1 MWLETKLMRDHLR
14 VVAHDAFPVDA
25 DGNRAPLP
33 PDFVMGVGGATETM
47 LTLTPRTHVGRAL
60 DLGCGSGAQAL
71 FLNADR
77 VVATDIDARALAAA
91 AHSFHC
97 SGFRKID
104 DHTWRDGDRLLTLLQ
119 GSLFEPVVGQR
130 FDLIVSNPPFVIA
143 GAGHTHR
150 DSQFDADGL
159 TRELLRQVPQ
169 YLNPRGVA
177 VLLATWINTGTQSW
191 EDRIASWIPNDV
203 GVWIAQREFLNI
215 DEYVQVW
222 GDDAALD
229 AAARD
234 AWRTRLRALDV
245 DGIGFGWIVLRAGE
259 QWQHVEDVSMA
270 ARIPNGDEVL
280 TQLTA
285 FATERTAAEHL
296 FGTWD
301 FASEHWRGDLALDPF
316 GAALVAELRSG
327 QTLADAVDAV
337 TERLPADPDD
347 LRVLGL
353 TLVRE
358 LARLGYLRPGRAPH
372 GI

>member
-25 DGNRAPLP
+25 EGNRAPLP
-33 PDFVMGVGGATETM
+33 ADFVMGVGGATETL
-47 LTLTPRTHVGRAL
+47 LTLTPRMHVGRAL

-91 AHSFHC
+91 AESFHL

-104 DHTWRDGDRLLTLLQ
+104 DHTWREGDRLLTLLQ
-119 GSLFEPVVGQR
+119 GSLFEPVAGQR

-143 GAGHTHR
+143 GAGHVHR
-150 DSQFDADGL
+150 DSQFESDGL
-159 TRELLRQVPQ
+159 TRELLHKVPAH
-169 YLNPRGVA
+169 LNPRGIA
-177 VLLATWINTGTQSW
+177 VVLATWVQTRTQSW
-191 EDRIASWIPNDV
+191 EERIASWIPDGV
-203 GVWIAQREFLNI
+203 GVWIAQREFLNV
-215 DEYVQVW
+215 DDYVQVW

-229 AAARD
+229 DVARD
-234 AWRTRLRALDV
+234 AWRTRLRALDIE
-245 DGIGFGWIVLRAGE
+245 GIGFGWIVVRAGE
-259 QWQHVEDVSMA
+259 QWQHVEDVSTA
-270 ARIPNGDEVL
+270 SRIPNGDEVVA
-280 TQLTA
+280 QLTA
-285 FATERTAAEHL
+285 SGSEPTAVEL
-296 FGTWD
+296 LLNTWE

-316 GAALVAELRSG
+316 GAAIVAELRAG
-327 QTLADAVDAV
+327 WTLADAVEAV
-337 TERLPADPDD
+337 VERLPADPDD

-358 LARLGYLRPGRAPH
+358 LARLGYLRPKAAPQ

>member
-1 MWLETKLMRDHLR
+1 M
-14 VVAHDAFPVDA
+14 
-25 DGNRAPLP
+25 
-33 PDFVMGVGGATETM
+33 
-47 LTLTPRTHVGRAL
+47 
-60 DLGCGSGAQAL
+60 
-71 FLNADR
+71 
-77 VVATDIDARALAAA
+77 
-91 AHSFHC
+91 
-97 SGFRKID
+97 
-104 DHTWRDGDRLLTLLQ
+104 
-119 GSLFEPVVGQR
+119 
-130 FDLIVSNPPFVIA
+130 
-143 GAGHTHR
+143 
-150 DSQFDADGL
+150 
-159 TRELLRQVPQ
+159 
-169 YLNPRGVA
+169 
-177 VLLATWINTGTQSW
+177 LLATWINTGTQSW